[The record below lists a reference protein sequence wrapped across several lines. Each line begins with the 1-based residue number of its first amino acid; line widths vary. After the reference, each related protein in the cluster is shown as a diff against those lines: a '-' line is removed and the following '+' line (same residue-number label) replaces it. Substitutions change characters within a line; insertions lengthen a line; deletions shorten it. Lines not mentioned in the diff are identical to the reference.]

1 MKSVFSAALL
11 LLLGSMV
18 QAHHSFVAHF
28 DMQSRIEVRGTVV
41 DFKLRSPHS
50 SLIVDG
56 ISYVDGVAQGDEV
69 LRWEVESMATS
80 GMRRMG
86 VSSDTFQP
94 GQQITIIGN
103 PNREPGYRFIN
114 SSFFITGDGTRFSF
128 SERTEYESVDSDV
141 LASITGMEKL
151 AGRWSSPG
159 GFGTGM
165 LLPLN
170 DRGQQAWEDYDPKR
184 SPANTCEPMNFPDMF
199 NAPYLFDL
207 TFEDEVAVLFNE
219 AWKVSR
225 RIPLNGLP
233 VRPRLDGLFGVVRG
247 RVDGE
252 TLVLESGGYIPSGWG
267 LGSATQ
273 KLGGGSDMP
282 SSARKTLVERFS
294 VSEDGQVLIYEYT
307 LKDPIY
313 MSSAYSGRHEL
324 VRVADDT
331 PLYDYD
337 CEIEA
342 AAIFSRS
349 SGDASLQVGE

>member
-1 MKSVFSAALL
+1 MKSVFNAVILL
-11 LLLGSMV
+11 LIGSIV

-28 DMQSRIEVRGTVV
+28 DMQSQIELRGTVV

-56 ISYVDGVAQGDEV
+56 ISYIDGVAQDEEIQ
-69 LRWEVESMATS
+69 RWEVESMATS

-86 VSSDTFQP
+86 VTNQSFLP

-103 PNREPGYRFIN
+103 PNREPGFRFIN
-114 SSFFITGDGTRFSF
+114 SSFFITGDGTRYSF
-128 SERTEYESVDSDV
+128 SERADYETVDSDV
-141 LASITGMEKL
+141 LASVTGLEKL
-151 AGRWSSPG
+151 AGRWSSRG
-159 GFGTGM
+159 GFGSEM

-170 DRGQQAWEDYDPKR
+170 ERGRQAWQDYDPKR

-207 TFEDEVAVLFNE
+207 SFEDEAAVLYNE
-219 AWKVSR
+219 AWEITR
-225 RIPLNGLP
+225 RVPLNGLP
-233 VRPRLDGLFGVVRG
+233 VRPRLDGLFGIVRA

-252 TLVLESGGYIPSGWG
+252 TLVLESGGYIPSRWG

-273 KLGGGSDMP
+273 KLGAGNDMP

-294 VSEDGQVLIYEYT
+294 VSEDGQVMIYEYT

-313 MSSAYSGRHEL
+313 MSSAYAGRHEL
-324 VRVADDT
+324 FRVADDT

-342 AAIFSRS
+342 AAMFSRT
-349 SGDASLQVGE
+349 SGDASLEVGK

>member
-1 MKSVFSAALL
+1 MKSVFKAAIVLL
-11 LLLGSMV
+11 VCSVV

-28 DMQSRIEVRGTVV
+28 DMQSQIEVRGTVV

-56 ISYVDGVAQGDEV
+56 ISYIDGVAQEDEV
-69 LRWEVESMATS
+69 QRWEVESMATS

-86 VSSDTFQP
+86 VSSDSFLP
-94 GQQITIIGN
+94 GQEITIIGN

-114 SSFFITGDGTRFSF
+114 SSFFITQDGTRYSF
-128 SERTEYESVDSDV
+128 SERADYETVDSDV

-159 GFGTGM
+159 GFGSEM

-170 DRGQQAWEDYDPKR
+170 ERGLQAWQDYEPKR

-207 TFEDEVAVLFNE
+207 SFEENTAVLFNE
-219 AWKVSR
+219 AWKVLR
-225 RIPLNGLP
+225 RVPLNGLP
-233 VRPRLDGLFGVVRG
+233 VRPRMDGLFGVVRAK
-247 RVDGE
+247 VDGE
-252 TLVLESGGYIPSGWG
+252 TLVLESGGYIPSRWG

-273 KLGGGSDMP
+273 KLGAGNDMP
-282 SSARKTLVERFS
+282 SSARKTLTERFR
-294 VSEDGQVLIYEYT
+294 VSDDGQVLIYEYT

-313 MSSAYSGRHEL
+313 MTAAYSGTQEL
-324 VRVADDT
+324 FRVADDT

-342 AAIFSRS
+342 AAMFSRTP
-349 SGDASLQVGE
+349 GDASLEIGE

>member
-1 MKSVFSAALL
+1 MKSGLIGLL
-11 LLLGSMV
+11 LILLCTTA

-28 DMQSRIEVRGTVV
+28 DMQSQIEVRGTVV

-56 ISYVDGVAQGDEV
+56 ISYIDGVAQGDEV
-69 LRWEVESMATS
+69 QRWEVESMATS

-86 VSSDTFQP
+86 VNAESFVP
-94 GQQITIIGN
+94 GQSITIIGN

-114 SSFFITGDGTRFSF
+114 SSFFITEDGTRFSF
-128 SERTEYESVDSDV
+128 SERAEYESVDSDV
-141 LASITGMEKL
+141 LASYSGMEKL
-151 AGRWSSPG
+151 AGRWSSRG

-170 DRGQQAWEDYDPKR
+170 ERGRQAWEDYDPKL
-184 SPANTCEPMNFPDMF
+184 SPANSCEPMNFPDMF

-207 TFEDEVAVLFNE
+207 SFDDNTAVLYNE
-219 AWKVSR
+219 AWEITR
-225 RIPLNGLP
+225 RVPLNGQP
-233 VRPRLDGLFGVVRG
+233 VRPRLDGLFGVVRATM
-247 RVDGE
+247 DGA
-252 TLVLESGGYIPSGWG
+252 TLVLESGGYIPSRWG

-273 KLGGGSDMP
+273 KLGGGNDMP

-294 VSEDGQVLIYEYT
+294 VSDDGQVLTYEYT

-313 MSSAYSGRHEL
+313 LTSAYSDSHQL
-324 VRVADDT
+324 FRVADDT
-331 PLYDYD
+331 PLYGYD

-342 AAIFSRS
+342 AAMFSRTP
-349 SGDASLQVGE
+349 GDASLQIGE